1 MLDLLYKRNP
11 SPLTRTVEDGS
22 IFFKKI
28 IKIYNLR
35 QKL

>member
-11 SPLTRTVEDGS
+11 LTTTVEDGS
-22 IFFKKI
+22 IFLKKI
-28 IKIYNLR
+28 IQTYNLR